1 MSDVLSAVR
10 LGPWV
15 VFQDE
20 DGRRHAVR
28 QSSILAVSD
37 VDGMST
43 WIQFTGG
50 RQVVAREDFETVME
64 WVV

>member
-1 MSDVLSAVR
+1 MSDLLSAVR

-15 VFQDE
+15 VFHDE

-28 QSSILAVSD
+28 QSAILGISD

-43 WIQFTGG
+43 WLQFSGG
-50 RQVVAREDFETVME
+50 RQAIAREDFETVMA
-64 WVV
+64 WFR